1 MPGGVFFM
9 QLLNNL
15 ISGKALLRAVAAWIV
30 CALLGLLLATGL
42 LCWVNAG
49 ERTLG
54 YVSSALSLL
63 AAIGAGASAV
73 KSCQKGRVLTALLSG
88 MVISVLLLLLGF
100 IISEGSL
107 SPDAI
112 LSVIMFTLSGAMLGG
127 FFSPE
132 NRKKGGKS
140 KKHHVKRRVNV
151 IA

>member
-1 MPGGVFFM
+1 M

-15 ISGKALLRAVAAWIV
+15 ISGKALLRAVVAWIV

-63 AAIGAGASAV
+63 AAIGAGAAAV
-73 KSCQKGRVLTALLSG
+73 KSCQKGRAMTALLSG
-88 MVISVLLLLLGF
+88 MAISVLLLLLGF

-127 FFSPE
+127 VFSPKNE
-132 NRKKGGKS
+132 KKSGKS